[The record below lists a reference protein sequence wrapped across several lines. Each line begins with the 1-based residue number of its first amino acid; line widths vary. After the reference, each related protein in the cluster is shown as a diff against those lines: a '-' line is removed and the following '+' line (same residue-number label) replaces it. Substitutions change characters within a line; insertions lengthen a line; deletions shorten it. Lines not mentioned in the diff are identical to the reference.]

1 MVVSRSG
8 VKAVRISKQENKR
21 LSQRRRESFEQE
33 YYLRLRVSAVK
44 RLNAYQQHKEKH
56 MSKTLFLTFIT
67 VVTLASMA
75 FMPGGN
81 TTDWSK
87 VKTLH
92 GKFAIA
98 VVNYTSDPKERSSIT
113 LLMNGFVAEGDF
125 TATRVDSSAE
135 RILYVGKAS
144 GFLGMTH
151 KSADSG
157 DDIAKSEQVCA
168 GDFKDGVVRIEI
180 MPGAKQYQVTFNGVL
195 PDGKTIVSYSLF
207 NEMQRVF
214 SKPYDLNREKNADW
228 AAEDRAFEA
237 IRAECTDA
245 LKDVQTTEKVNFSA
259 TTIPQASMPGE
270 KPGTMKTFSLPDKGT
285 KIEGS
290 GEIRLT
296 VSTSLMP
303 ATAQAASRWSI
314 EGEE

>member
-1 MVVSRSG
+1 MSR
-8 VKAVRISKQENKR
+8 N
-21 LSQRRRESFEQE
+21 
-33 YYLRLRVSAVK
+33 
-44 RLNAYQQHKEKH
+44 
-56 MSKTLFLTFIT
+56 LFLAFMTMVIF
-67 VVTLASMA
+67 ASMA
-75 FMPGGN
+75 FMPGGKA
-81 TTDWSK
+81 TDWSN

-92 GKFAIA
+92 GKFAFAI
-98 VVNYTSDPKERSSIT
+98 VNYTNDSKERSSTT
-113 LLMNGFVAEGDF
+113 LLLNGFVAQGEF
-125 TATRVDSSAE
+125 TATRVDSTAD
-135 RILYVGKAS
+135 RILFVGKAD

-151 KSADSG
+151 KSTDFG

-180 MPGAKQYQVTFNGVL
+180 MPGAKQYQVTFNGIL
-195 PDGKTIVSYSLF
+195 PDGKTIISYSLC

-228 AAEDRAFEA
+228 TAEDRAYQG
-237 IRAECTDA
+237 IRAECTNA
-245 LKDVQTTEKVNFSA
+245 LKDVQSTEKVNFSA

-270 KPGTMKTFSLPDKGT
+270 NPVTIKTFSLPDKGT

-290 GEIRLT
+290 GDIRLT

-303 ATAQAASRWSI
+303 ATTQAASRWSI

>member
-1 MVVSRSG
+1 
-8 VKAVRISKQENKR
+8 
-21 LSQRRRESFEQE
+21 
-33 YYLRLRVSAVK
+33 
-44 RLNAYQQHKEKH
+44 
-56 MSKTLFLTFIT
+56 MSKTLFLTSIT
-67 VVTLASMA
+67 AVTFASMA
-75 FMPGGN
+75 SMPGGN
-81 TTDWSK
+81 PTDWSK

-92 GKFAIA
+92 GKFAVA
-98 VVNYTSDPKERSSIT
+98 MVNYTNDSKERSSTT

-125 TATRVDSSAE
+125 TATRVDSSAD
-135 RILYVGKAS
+135 RILYVGKAN

-168 GDFKDGVVRIEI
+168 GDFKDGIVRVGI
-180 MPGAKQYQVTFNGVL
+180 MPGAKQYQVTFNGIL
-195 PDGKTIVSYSLF
+195 PDGKTIISYSLF
-207 NEMQRVF
+207 IEMQRMF

-228 AAEDRAFEA
+228 AAEDQAYQA

-245 LKDVQTTEKVNFSA
+245 LKDVQSTEKVNFSA
-259 TTIPQASMPGE
+259 TSIPQASMPGE
-270 KPGTMKTFSLPDKGT
+270 QPLVIKSFTLPDKGT